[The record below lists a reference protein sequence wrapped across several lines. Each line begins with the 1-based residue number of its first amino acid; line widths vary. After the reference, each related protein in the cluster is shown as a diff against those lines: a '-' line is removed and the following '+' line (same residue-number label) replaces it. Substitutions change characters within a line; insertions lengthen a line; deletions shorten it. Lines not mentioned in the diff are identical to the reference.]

1 MPSTPSGYVLP
12 PEYYAV
18 PGTTIRSTQH
28 NTPLEDLAQGVNDSL
43 ARDGSRPATGNL
55 PMNGRKITGLGEG
68 TAAGDAVNF
77 GQIQSVAAPGVV
89 VMYAGT
95 TAPSGSLMCNGAA
108 VSRTAYER
116 LFAAI
121 GTTYGSG
128 DGSTTFNVPNLSG
141 RVVVGVGSAGGLGAT
156 GGAAEVALTEPQ
168 LPSHTHTGTTSA
180 AGNHSHQYQQGQ
192 LYTNVPNS
200 GSVTRGYIDGGGSGP
215 NNRDTEVSGNH
226 THTFTTNPTGSGQA
240 HNNMQPYVVMNYII
254 KT

>member
-18 PGTTIRSTQH
+18 PGTTIRSNQH
-28 NTPLEDLAQGVNDSL
+28 NAPLEDLAQGVNDSF
-43 ARDGSRPATGNL
+43 ARDGTRPATGNL

-77 GQIQSVAAPGVV
+77 GQIQSIAAPGVV

-108 VSRTAYER
+108 VSRTAYAR

-121 GTTYGSG
+121 GTAYGAG

-141 RVVVGVGSAGGLGAT
+141 RVVVGVGAAGGLGAT
-156 GGAAEVALTEPQ
+156 GGAAEVALTEAQ
-168 LPSHTHTGTTSA
+168 MPSHVHAGTTSW
-180 AGNHSHQYQQGQ
+180 GGEHSHDT
-192 LYTNVPNS
+192 YTRTQRMEAGTWYDTPVYS
-200 GSVTRGYIDGGGSGP
+200 GGNRTSTDGGH
-215 NNRDTEVSGNH
+215 N
-226 THTFTTNPTGSGQA
+226 HTFTTDSRGSGQA

>member
-18 PGTTIRSTQH
+18 PGTTIRSNQH
-28 NTPLEDLAQGVNDSL
+28 NRPLEDLAQGVNDSF

-68 TAAGDAVNF
+68 AAPGDSVNF
-77 GQIQSVAAPGVV
+77 GQIQSIAAPGVV

-95 TAPSGSLMCNGAA
+95 TAPSGALMCNGAA
-108 VSRTAYER
+108 VSRTAYAR

-121 GTTYGSG
+121 GTAYGAG
-128 DGSTTFNVPNLSG
+128 DGSTTFNVPNLNG

-156 GGAAEVALTEPQ
+156 GGAAEVTLTEAQ
-168 LPSHTHTGTTSA
+168 IPSHAHTGRTDDAGAHSHSTFKRTEGVNTGTWWEAEVVAGENRTSTD
-180 AGNHSHQYQQGQ
+180 GNHSHSFA
-192 LYTNVPNS
+192 TNL
-200 GSVTRGYIDGGGSGP
+200 TGG
-215 NNRDTEVSGNH
+215 
-226 THTFTTNPTGSGQA
+226 GQA